1 MGLGRFPCA
10 GGRHGARADP
20 AFRSGPRGMHLLH
33 AMLPAQLYCVM
44 CCGVLSGCLLSRQL
58 DAQCRASSAPLRDLL
73 DAPTAL
79 AACCGFD
86 LCHKY
91 ILYLYLYSSVLDIT
105 PRAIV
110 LTDWGRCVNRRTYV
124 QRTRFMA
131 SWRRC

>member
-73 DAPTAL
+73 DAPTAQL
-79 AACCGFD
+79 VAGLTCVTSIFCI
-86 LCHKY
+86 CIC
-91 ILYLYLYSSVLDIT
+91 ILRSSILLHV
-105 PRAIV
+105 R
-110 LTDWGRCVNRRTYV
+110 
-124 QRTRFMA
+124 
-131 SWRRC
+131 